1 MKGIIQ
7 RLNPQERKNELAKK
21 RTDWKQLP
29 GIAIAD
35 VRSREFLSWVIC
47 KDQQGIVDL
56 LGLPC
61 GDWGE

>member
-47 KDQQGIVDL
+47 KYQQGIVDL